1 MQTSMQPIFFNK
13 AGNILLEKY
22 VCGKPSRKPGDAIF
36 HHGAVVSITPN
47 VNVNTQ
53 ELPDGNSDWP
63 AAEPVTGRDGTIA
76 VELSFMS
83 PELYAFL
90 MGTKVDELE
99 NETMTEIDYE
109 VIVPEDTYSIELPR
123 EPVKGSILIVDYK
136 GTHFEIVDGDT
147 ADPLTQGQVKV
158 DTTDANKLIF
168 SDVDAGKAV
177 YITYDWIALTA
188 KSFGFPK
195 SGTPYA
201 FRATISGEAM
211 GDDEATMYD
220 TNIIV
225 DRTKAIGA
233 INPPPLSKTPAPQTI
248 TLKVLKPRGNKA
260 VDFKFAPKEGSC

>member
-1 MQTSMQPIFFNK
+1 MQPIFFNK

-22 VCGKPSRKPGDAIF
+22 VCGKPSRKPGDAVF

-63 AAEPVTGRDGTIA
+63 AAQPVTGREGTIA

-90 MGTKVDELE
+90 MGTNVEELE
-99 NETMTEIDYE
+99 NETMTVVDYE
-109 VIVPEDTYSIELPR
+109 AIIPEDSPSIELPH
-123 EPVKGSILIVDYK
+123 EPVDGSILLVDYE
-136 GTHFEIVDGDT
+136 GTYFEIVDNAT

-158 DTTDANKLIF
+158 DKDKLTF
-168 SDVDAGKAV
+168 SEEDAGKAV
-177 YITYDWIALTA
+177 YVTYDWIALTT
-188 KSFGFPK
+188 KRFGFPK

-211 GDDEATMYD
+211 GDDEATMYYA
-220 TNIIV
+220 NIIV
-225 DRTKAIGA
+225 DRTKAVGT

-248 TLKVLKPRGNKA
+248 TLQVLKPRGDKA
-260 VDFKFAPKEGSC
+260 VDFKFTPKEGSC